1 MAAASISQVILVGE
15 DKLVRALGER
25 GRVPVEVIPLAEWF
39 AVREFKALGLAP
51 TLRMDASR
59 SGPFVTDNGN
69 LIVDCALP
77 EPMSDRKAAR
87 ELERTLLAIVGV
99 VDTGLFLGTA
109 HRILVGHPDGRV
121 DTLSRAE
128 NAAAEFV
135 MGSP

>member
-1 MAAASISQVILVGE
+1 MTDA

-25 GRVPVEVIPLAEWF
+25 GRVPVEVISLAQWF

-51 TLRMDASR
+51 TLRMDVSGSR
-59 SGPFVTDNGN
+59 PFVTDNRN

-77 EPMSDRKAAR
+77 EPLSDRRAAR
-87 ELERTLLAIVGV
+87 ELERALLTIAGV
-99 VDTGLFLGTA
+99 VDTGLFLGMA
-109 HRILVGHPDGRV
+109 ERVLVGHPDGRV
-121 DTLSRAE
+121 DILSRAE